1 MKLTIKTEGG
11 DKAAPVKKN
20 EKRKRWR
27 SVIDDLR
34 YSQQPGGRRSRLR
47 LACEPEGEH
56 RQQPKAQSWPTAVRL
71 PTT

>member
-27 SVIDDLR
+27 SVIDDLGILS
-34 YSQQPGGRRSRLR
+34 SQEADALG
-47 LACEPEGEH
+47 
-56 RQQPKAQSWPTAVRL
+56 
-71 PTT
+71 